1 MRQKALRTVVC
12 LLSLT
17 ACVKHQPIAEVTS
30 IKSTEPGARGY
41 DIFAARR
48 ASGEKIPMLKGIDVL
63 TVRTYHHVP
72 SSRRKGRF
80 KREELTGARCFVIS
94 EGFRATVKTPGQLR
108 VPDYGKAS
116 RKATVECEKEGY
128 RNGIK
133 SVDTFDVEKAKRRA
147 YGANNGLLGMVV
159 VEVINAADNDE
170 NNEFDYRVAEVYMNR
185 IGCDKTKRGCH
196 TD

>member
-1 MRQKALRTVVC
+1 
-12 LLSLT
+12 
-17 ACVKHQPIAEVTS
+17 
-30 IKSTEPGARGY
+30 
-41 DIFAARR
+41 
-48 ASGEKIPMLKGIDVL
+48 MLKGIDVL

-94 EGFRATVKTPGQLR
+94 EGFRATVKNARPGPGARLWQGFA
-108 VPDYGKAS
+108 GK
-116 RKATVECEKEGY
+116 RLWNVRRRGY

-185 IGCDKTKRGCH
+185 IGCDKTKRGLPH
-196 TD
+196 GLMHR